1 MRNGYE
7 RSIWVYR
14 CVDAIASNSSGVP
27 MVVREY
33 NDLTGKIIEDP
44 EIDMLFNRRPNSYET
59 AQMFRYRVATQ
70 ALLSR
75 RGVFIEVV
83 RNRMGRPIELHVLPN
98 GATTPIPDA
107 NTYVSGYE
115 VVTLTQGIVTLT
127 PEQVIWLRVKAHPTD
142 VYAQMTPL
150 VAAGIAA
157 DTDFLA
163 RLYNR
168 NFLANDGRPGMLIA
182 VQGQMGVEDADE
194 LKRRFSGG
202 PSAAGQTTV
211 IEADGIS
218 ATDMSASPRDVQW
231 QEAVRGSKEDILLA
245 FGVPESVLGN
255 ASGRTFDNADAEFE
269 VFWEVTMQPFM
280 DAMASAYD
288 TLTIGGSKDN
298 LLVAHNYMTVDV
310 LQRKARRDRQN
321 AMAEVQSGLMTIDEF
336 FNRTNQPKFDVAGTR
351 VLWVPPGSVPVGKD
365 EADTKEAAKLTPVG
379 APPPPDPFASQGTPG
394 ATGPQLGSSSAMNI
408 QAARAWRLAGRK
420 SLPLAVDEKPR
431 LRIVK

>member
-1 MRNGYE
+1 
-7 RSIWVYR
+7 
-14 CVDAIASNSSGVP
+14 
-27 MVVREY
+27 MVVREW
-33 NDLTGKIIEDP
+33 NDLDGKIIEDP
-44 EIDMLFNRRPNSYET
+44 EIDKLFNRRPNTYET

-83 RNRMGRPIELHVLPN
+83 RNRMGRPVELHVLPN
-98 GATTPIPDA
+98 GMTTPIPDA
-107 NTYVSGYE
+107 NTYVAGYE
-115 VVTLTQGIVTLT
+115 VITLTQGIVTLR
-127 PEQVIWLRVKAHPTD
+127 PDQVIWMRVKAHPTD

-168 NFLANDGRPGMLIA
+168 NFLANDGRPGMLVA
-182 VQGQMGVEDADE
+182 VQGQLMPEDADE

-202 PSAAGQTTV
+202 PGTAGQTSV
-211 IEADGIS
+211 IEADGIQVS
-218 ATDMSASPRDVQW
+218 DMSSNPRDVQW

-245 FGVPESVLGN
+245 FGTPESVLGN

-288 TLTIGGSKDN
+288 SLTVGGMEDN
-298 LLVAHNYMTVDV
+298 LLVAHNYDTVDV
-310 LQRKARRDRQN
+310 LQRKKRRDR
-321 AMAEVQSGLMTIDEF
+321 ATGMGEVQSGLKTIDEF
-336 FNRTNQPKFDVAGTR
+336 FKETNQQPFDVAGTR
-351 VLWVPPGSVPVGKD
+351 VLWVPPGSVPVGRDDKD
-365 EADTKEAAKLTPVG
+365 TQEAAKLMPVG
-379 APPPPDPFASQGTPG
+379 SPPAPDPSASAQQGAEMGSQLG
-394 ATGPQLGSSSAMNI
+394 ATAAMNI

-420 SLPLAVDEKPR
+420 SLPLADRKPR
-431 LRIVK
+431 LRVV